1 MQLDLEDSFLA
12 SQLSSLILGGEGDV
26 DVELFA
32 SRVADDLILEAGDEG
47 AAAQG
52 QAVVLSLAALEC
64 NAIDEAFEVDINDV
78 AVLSSALTGQLTGV
92 ALLHT
97 LQLGIDGL
105 VGNSMDRLLNGQTV
119 VVADLDFGLDGD
131 LDSQGHALGLVC
143 GIHADLRA
151 ANGLDASFLDGCLV
165 CVGEQLVDGIVG
177 KDISAV
183 HLLDQSAGSL
193 ALAEAGN
200 CVLLALLLEDIGNCG
215 LEGLSVDGELQLCH
229 ALFELFA
236 LDEIHLCILHSK
248 ILLRWER
255 GVPPPLQPRTASLL
269 FAKCGDARAQL
280 GATIASKLIIARS
293 RHNCQTKF

>member
-1 MQLDLEDSFLA
+1 MLC
-12 SQLSSLILGGEGDV
+12 
-26 DVELFA
+26 
-32 SRVADDLILEAGDEG
+32 
-47 AAAQG
+47 
-52 QAVVLSLAALEC
+52 LAALEC
-64 NAIDEAFEVDINDV
+64 NAIDEALEVDINDV

-97 LQLGIDGL
+97 LQLCLNSL
-105 VGNSMDRLLNGQTV
+105 VRDSMDSLFHRQTV
-119 VVADLDFGLDGD
+119 VAADLDFGLDSD
-131 LDSQGHALGLVC
+131 LDGQGDTVGLVSRVNSDFRT
-143 GIHADLRA
+143 ADRLHVC
-151 ANGLDASFLDGCLV
+151 FLDSSLESL
-165 CVGEQLVDGIVG
+165 GEQLVDGIVG
-177 KDISAV
+177 EDISAV